1 MTSDLRDHFL
11 SCLQRREAHAT
22 RNAALAY
29 LAESTDG
36 GRWRMVRR
44 QMESLPEGELG
55 LIPLR
60 VALLASFSIEFI
72 LDPLLALGMA
82 NGLRILPYRAG
93 FAQYHQ
99 ELIDPSSGLYAFR
112 PDVVILAIEG
122 ERLLPALYAE
132 SLSLEGSDM
141 STLVEQALGAVEP
154 LIVALRKQSNALL
167 LLNNLEP
174 PRHPLLG
181 ILDGHLPP
189 FGEREATH
197 AVNSALLELVRRFR
211 GCHVVDYAG
220 VVARFGAENWHDP
233 RMAHMAKAPIAQRM
247 LPHLAAEYLKFLRAR
262 AGLSRKCLVV
272 DLDNTLWGGILGED
286 GPHGIRLGADYPG
299 SAFVAL
305 QRTLLRLH
313 ARGVLLAIASKNNP
327 EDVEEV
333 FRAHPAMVVR
343 KEHFAAMEIHWQ
355 PKSESLLS
363 IARRLNIGLEHMVF
377 LDDSPMECA
386 QVQAALPMVTV
397 IPFPAQPEEA
407 VNRLL
412 HDGWFDTLQLS
423 AEDRKRGDLYWQKAQ
438 IDALQAASGSLEGFY
453 ASLRMRLTIAP
464 LTPATLTRAAQLT
477 QKTNQFNLTTLRF
490 SEEEVAKRMKDP
502 AWSLFTV
509 RVEDR
514 FGDNGIVGVMMATKA
529 RAEPLLEVE
538 TFLLSCRVIGRTVE
552 TAMLATL
559 CRKARELGL
568 AGVLGRV
575 IPTPKNLPARPMYER
590 HGFALRSDTLGESV
604 WVLEFAAGEVGMPP
618 WFTLTGEEHGRAN
631 QAADGGYPGSG
642 TASNR

>member
-1 MTSDLRDHFL
+1 MTADLREHFL
-11 SCLQRREAHAT
+11 SCLQRRESHAT

-29 LAESTDG
+29 LNESRDG

-44 QMESLPEGELG
+44 QMESLADEELG

-82 NGLRILPYRAG
+82 NGLRILPYRSG

-99 ELIDPSSGLYAFR
+99 ELIDPNSGLYAFR

-122 ERLLPALYAE
+122 ERLLPALYGE
-132 SLSLEGSDM
+132 NHSLEGSDM
-141 STLVEQALGAVEP
+141 SALVEQALGAVEP
-154 LIVALRKQSNALL
+154 LIFALRKQSNALL
-167 LLNNLEP
+167 LLHNLEP

-189 FGEREATH
+189 CGEREVVH
-197 AVNSALLELVRRFR
+197 AVNSALLELARRFR

-220 VVARFGAENWHDP
+220 LVTRHGAQHWHDL
-233 RMAHMAKAPIAQRM
+233 RMACMARAPIAQRM
-247 LPHLAAEYLKFLRAR
+247 LPLLAAEYLKFLRASV
-262 AGLSRKCLVV
+262 GLSRKCLVV

-286 GPHGIRLGADYPG
+286 GPHGIRLGSDYPG
-299 SAFVAL
+299 NAYVAL
-305 QRTLLRLH
+305 QRTLLRLR
-313 ARGVLLAIASKNNP
+313 ARGILLAIASKNNP
-327 EDVEEV
+327 EEVEEL

-343 KEHFAAMEIHWQ
+343 KEHFVAMEVHWQ
-355 PKSESLLS
+355 PKPASLLA

-386 QVQAALPMVTV
+386 QVRAALPMVTV

-407 VNRLL
+407 VDRLL
-412 HDGWFDTLQLS
+412 DDGWFDTLQLS

-453 ASLRMRLTIAP
+453 HSLEMRLTIAP
-464 LTPATLTRAAQLT
+464 LTPATLPRAAQLT

-490 SEEEVAKRMKDP
+490 REEELAQRMEDP

-514 FGDNGIVGVMMATKA
+514 FGDNGIVGVMMAKGA
-529 RAEPLLEVE
+529 RHEPLLEVE

-559 CRKARELGL
+559 CRKARDLGL

-575 IPTPKNLPARPMYER
+575 IPTPKNLPARLMYEK
-590 HGFALRSDTLGESV
+590 HGFALRSDTLTESV
-604 WVLEFAAGEVGMPP
+604 WVLEFATGVVEMPP

-631 QAADGGYPGSG
+631 QATDG
-642 TASNR
+642 